1 MLKAMHVPFPYCS
14 SRHYGGLLMCW
25 LKRDMWKAGI
35 ALAGMLLLL
44 AFMVWVP
51 VSAAGAYE
59 GASRLATPGT
69 ATVQATPTQ
78 DATVT
83 ALNKE
88 KLAQEVEQLKNQ
100 NAPDLFAWLRTN
112 ASILLVVGGGLFGLW
127 RWLVDRRDTQDKG
140 RKERQVAQ
148 DKEL

>member
-1 MLKAMHVPFPYCS
+1 MFN
-14 SRHYGGLLMCW
+14 HYTMEAPRMRW
-25 LKRDMWKAGI
+25 LKREMWKTAI
-35 ALAGMLLLL
+35 AVVGMLLLL
-44 AFMVWVP
+44 GLIVWVS
-51 VSAAGAYE
+51 VSAAGAY
-59 GASRLATPGT
+59 GGTWGLATPVTG
-69 ATVQATPTQ
+69 TVQATPTI

-127 RWLVDRRDTQDKG
+127 RWLVDRRDTQDKE
-140 RKERQVAQ
+140 RKER
-148 DKEL
+148 